1 MNPKWTPERDSC
13 LEVASSLRR
22 KEDTEI
28 KRQEQDK
35 SNQAEY
41 YRVSEGGSVRE
52 TGHCRTSGGMS

>member
-1 MNPKWTPERDSC
+1 MNPKWTSERGSC

-22 KEDTEI
+22 KYDTEI

-41 YRVSEGGSVRE
+41 YGVWEGGSVRE
-52 TGHCRTSGGMS
+52 TGHHRI